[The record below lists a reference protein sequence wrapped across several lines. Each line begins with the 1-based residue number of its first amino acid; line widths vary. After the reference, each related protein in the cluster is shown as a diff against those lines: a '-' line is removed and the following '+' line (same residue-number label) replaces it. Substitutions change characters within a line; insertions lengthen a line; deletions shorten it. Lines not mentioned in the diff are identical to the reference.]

1 MKPTSSRAE
10 IAPFLAMDILAR
22 ANALEAEGRK
32 IYHLETG
39 QPATPAPNAA
49 LVAARDALA
58 GHTLGYTE
66 ALGIPPLRQA
76 IAQTYRDRYG
86 LGIDPRRVIVT
97 TGSSAGFIL
106 SFLAAFDAGQRL
118 VMGTPSYPAYRN
130 TALALNVLPVGV
142 PAGLATGFQLPLDV
156 LEQIDGAHGLLIAS
170 PANPTG
176 TVIPGHELESIAGLC
191 RSKRWRLIADE
202 IYHGLSYGVETPSV
216 LSFAPDAIVV
226 NSFSKYY
233 SMTGWRIGWMIVP
246 ETMVRTVERL
256 AQNLFISPPAISQ
269 FAALGALTAEART
282 ELDGH
287 VKAYW
292 RNRNVLAMA
301 LKAGGISSIAPGD
314 GAFYLYAHVGEI
326 TVDSRVLASELLS
339 ETGVAATPGWDFD
352 PDGGGAWLRLSYA
365 GAESDIR
372 EASGILSS
380 WLAHR
385 PRR

>member
-1 MKPTSSRAE
+1 
-10 IAPFLAMDILAR
+10 
-22 ANALEAEGRK
+22 
-32 IYHLETG
+32 
-39 QPATPAPNAA
+39 
-49 LVAARDALA
+49 
-58 GHTLGYTE
+58 
-66 ALGIPPLRQA
+66 
-76 IAQTYRDRYG
+76 
-86 LGIDPRRVIVT
+86 
-97 TGSSAGFIL
+97 
-106 SFLAAFDAGQRL
+106 
-118 VMGTPSYPAYRN
+118 
-130 TALALNVLPVGV
+130 
-142 PAGLATGFQLPLDV
+142 LATGFQLPLDV